1 MQLDIIDFEIIKFTM
16 LQKNLTSTK
25 IAQLLFGPM
34 DVYQLRNKDALIRER
49 SKKLLKYGLLE
60 RVIKNNISYWNIGKA
75 VFTDIPIYVD
85 KKKVKFLGVVIKVKD
100 RYIIHG
106 ISE

>member
-1 MQLDIIDFEIIKFTM
+1 MQLDIIDFQIIKLTF
-16 LQKNLTSTK
+16 QKRKLTSTQ
-25 IAQLLFGPM
+25 IAKEIFGPM

-49 SKKLLKYGLLE
+49 AKKLLKYGLLE
-60 RVIKNNISYWNIGKA
+60 RKIKNNISYWDVGKSIFA
-75 VFTDIPIYVD
+75 GIPIYVD
-85 KKKVKFLGVVIKVKD
+85 KKKIKFLGVIIKIKD